1 MCEMNC
7 NATNDIGF
15 VKSCADTCKPM
26 SMCRRRVYKLAEVKA
41 ACYDHILTQGKQ
53 GQAG

>member
-1 MCEMNC
+1 MNC

-26 SMCRRRVYKLAEVKA
+26 SMCPKTSYKLAEVKA
-41 ACYDHILTQGKQ
+41 ACYDNILTRRKQ